1 MASTSNETLA
11 PELTEAVLMLQTA
24 IQKFTED
31 VEGGRQ
37 DRFTESPNDLNLSG
51 EAAVVTGLAAVDE
64 ETKTH
69 LKGLLEEVVM
79 LERQLR
85 SRGEWRPPLH
95 AWNEPLPTTLS
106 LTNLSNATRMLSHLV
121 RPAHSVQH
129 QTPRQTLS
137 AYSWSWDPAWHEFYT
152 FLPTQNAY
160 IYLSEWNL
168 NEARGVWE
176 HVSMAGTNLLPDTA
190 AERLGA
196 WEDWKW
202 DAISGQWYLDMRSD
216 TGDKIQMFA
225 SPWRIQEDGE
235 WLYIGPI
242 GQ

>member
-1 MASTSNETLA
+1 MASTNNGTLA
-11 PELTEAVLMLQTA
+11 RELTDAVLILQTA

-37 DRFTESPNDLNLSG
+37 DLFSESVHDSPLSG
-51 EAAVVTGLAAVDE
+51 EAAVVTVLAAVQE

-85 SRGEWRPPLH
+85 SRGEWRPPQH
-95 AWNEPLPTTLS
+95 SWDEPLPTTLD
-106 LTNLSNATRMLSHLV
+106 LANLSSATRMLSHLV
-121 RPAHSVQH
+121 RSAHSVQQ
-129 QTPRQTLS
+129 QTPQQTLS

-160 IYLSEWNL
+160 IYLSQWKL
-168 NEARGVWE
+168 NAARGVWE

-190 AERLGA
+190 AEKLGT
-196 WEDWKW
+196 WEDWEW
-202 DAISGQWYLDMRSD
+202 DAIAGQWYLDMGSD
-216 TGDKIQMFA
+216 TGEKIQMFA

-235 WLYIGPI
+235 WLYVGPI